1 MVSQV
6 KHLALTLQQLELLPW
21 HEFNPWKQEWQEKEK
36 KKRQASLSPLAEEG
50 LHLSDSRSFYSV
62 TCFSCQA
69 IIDSYLIPGF
79 LFWEIPL
86 CAPQFTALIPPMWN
100 GS

>member
-36 KKRQASLSPLAEEG
+36 KKKTSKPESLS
-50 LHLSDSRSFYSV
+50 
-62 TCFSCQA
+62 
-69 IIDSYLIPGF
+69 
-79 LFWEIPL
+79 
-86 CAPQFTALIPPMWN
+86 
-100 GS
+100 